1 MFEYKLELFPKYIF
15 CYDKKQLKIYSLYKY
30 KFLKKYYST
39 KFKYWRYK
47 LVTRFGHSL
56 QLNES
61 QIKSRLENAKKRIC

>member
-15 CYDKKQLKIYSLYKY
+15 CYDGKQLKVYSLYKH

-39 KFKYWRYK
+39 LKLYWRYK
-47 LVTRFGHSL
+47 LVTKFGHSL
-56 QLNES
+56 QLSES